1 MTEEQRMQ
9 EGRRMFQIF
18 AARMFEQRV
27 VQAYKER
34 VAEERQQA
42 LIADEE
48 SKGNEGS
55 SEAKRAK
62 AAEKKKRQREK
73 ARELKAAKDAAKEE
87 DRLRKEAATREAEE
101 KKKEEQRQKQEEAR
115 KRKEAEREALAE
127 KKRRKDAEAQKRIE
141 AERER
146 QVEQERKVRE
156 QKAEEKRKRDEAER
170 QKRDEKEAKDKELRE
185 KKAHAEKQQQ
195 QEREA
200 RDRTV
205 KLKSKDEPGA
215 EPPAPHILKRPSV
228 PAGVALPP
236 SLKSR
241 PSYSESP
248 QIKVATPAL
257 PKAPTP
263 AKSREASSQQISSP
277 HTPER
282 TPQSKQSLSPRSNT
296 SQTNHPS
303 NLPALRTSGQP
314 FVFNQPSAS
323 QSATMSP
330 MRPIHPPPGMQ
341 HPGIGIGGL
350 HTMGGYSGPQRP
362 SNLFGSP
369 VQAMPMHPQMYPQQ
383 RQYMPNAPL
392 GMMPPGMQQHQTPQ
406 MAPGFGGTFGHQ
418 APMTGHIGNAQ
429 PIGQARDMPPHS
441 HSRQPS
447 AQLDSSSNET
457 PLSATAPAPISRPA
471 PIKRPASVKP
481 GQTTNADIDELSNH
495 LGSSALLGDGDEPLP
510 MGENRRPSAAPG
522 MPTSASLA
530 GMHKPFD
537 QMSTPFSRGPSNDS
551 WGRPPFGPPGISG
564 QSGWSQQSSGW
575 SGYQSTPQ
583 PSRSVGSRAVKVRTY
598 TVQSCRYLV
607 NSNRSDADGWI
618 DYNEVIDRTQASARQ
633 LHLEPPVQVG
643 EIKEILETLGDHN
656 NGGGSFQMALD
667 SKGRKRLKWIDDR
680 LGPNHA
686 QPNAPGP
693 RGLGL
698 GGLGDIGSP
707 RTQPLLPSLG
717 SMRDPRY

>member
-27 VQAYKER
+27 VQAYKEK

-87 DRLRKEAATREAEE
+87 DRLRKEAAVREAEE
-101 KKKEEQRQKQEEAR
+101 KKKEDQRQKQEEAR

-146 QVEQERKVRE
+146 QAEQERKVRE

-170 QKRDEKEAKDKELRE
+170 QKREEKEAREKELRE
-185 KKAHAEKQQQ
+185 RKAHADKQQQ
-195 QEREA
+195 DKDT
-200 RDRTV
+200 RDKTS
-205 KLKSKDEPGA
+205 KPKSKDEPVA
-215 EPPAPHILKRPSV
+215 DPQPPHILKRPSV

-236 SLKSR
+236 SLKSK

-263 AKSREASSQQISSP
+263 AKPREASSQQVSSP

-282 TPQSKQSLSPRSNT
+282 TLQSKQSLSPRSNT
-296 SQTNHPS
+296 SQTNLPS
-303 NLPALRTSGQP
+303 CLPALRTSGQP
-314 FVFNQPSAS
+314 FVFNQSSTS
-323 QSATMSP
+323 QSTTMSP
-330 MRPIHPPPGMQ
+330 MRPIQPPPGMH
-341 HPGIGIGGL
+341 HPGMGIGGL
-350 HTMGGYSGPQRP
+350 QSMGGFSGPQRP
-362 SNLFGSP
+362 GNLWGSP
-369 VQAMPMHPQMYPQQ
+369 VKTMPMHPQMYPQQ
-383 RQYMPNAPL
+383 RQYMPNAPP

-406 MAPGFGGTFGHQ
+406 TGPGFGGAFGQ
-418 APMTGHIGNAQ
+418 QGPMTGHIGSAQ
-429 PIGQARDMPPHS
+429 PIGHARDMPPQS

-447 AQLDSSSNET
+447 AQLDSTQAET
-457 PLSATAPAPISRPA
+457 PSSATAPAPISRPA

-481 GQTTNADIDELSNH
+481 GQTTSADVDELSSH

-522 MPTSASLA
+522 MPTSASLS

-537 QMSTPFSRGPSNDS
+537 HLSTPFSRGPSNDN
-551 WGRPPFGPPGISG
+551 WGRPPFGPPGIAG
-564 QSGWSQQSSGW
+564 QPGWSQQSSGW
-575 SGYQSTPQ
+575 GGYQSIPQ
-583 PSRSVGSRAVKVRTY
+583 PSRQVGSRAAKVRTY
-598 TVQSCRYLV
+598 TVQSCRFLV
-607 NSNRSDADGWI
+607 NSNRSDDAGYM

-633 LHLEPPVQVG
+633 LHLEPPVRPD
-643 EIKEILETLGDHN
+643 EIENILDTLGDHN
-656 NGGGSFQMALD
+656 NGGGTFEMVKD
-667 SKGRKRLKWIDDR
+667 NKGRQLIRWVDDR
-680 LGPNHA
+680 MGPHHA
-686 QPNAPGP
+686 QPGAPGP

-707 RTQPLLPSLG
+707 RIQPLLPSLG
-717 SMRDPRY
+717 SMREPRY